1 MIQEEL
7 QKSVEKLT
15 VDNGL
20 EQPSIEAEIIQRAQ
34 LDFIPK
40 VSVIIPVYNVENYLH
55 ECLDSVLNQT
65 LKEIEIICIDDGSTD
80 NSLNILKEYAKKD
93 SRIFLSSRKNKGV
106 GYTRNEC
113 IQNAHG
119 EFIAF
124 LDPDDYYP
132 NNKILNKY

>member
-7 QKSVEKLT
+7 QKSIEKLT

-20 EQPSIEAEIIQRAQ
+20 EQSSTEAEIIQRAK

-40 VSVIIPVYNVENYLH
+40 ISVIIPVYNVENYLR
-55 ECLDSVLNQT
+55 ECLDSVLNQI

-93 SRIFLSSRKNKGV
+93 SRTNL
-106 GYTRNEC
+106 C
-113 IQNAHG
+113 
-119 EFIAF
+119 
-124 LDPDDYYP
+124 
-132 NNKILNKY
+132 